1 MGLLSKSM
9 PLILMLMIMVM
20 LLFLL
25 MLMFK
30 RMFIT
35 EAGTSKEKPN
45 E

>member
-1 MGLLSKSM
+1 MGLLSKSV

-35 EAGTSKEKPN
+35 EAGTSKEKPK